1 MGENKKN
8 KTKLSKLISAI
19 IYYFAIFLCLPFYIF
34 PVRLIY
40 IFSDILAPF
49 LYYILR
55 YRRKIVRENLQNSF
69 PEKTKKEIKI
79 IERQFY
85 KHLAD
90 VFAEYLLL
98 LKANKKELDKRLEYK
113 NGELLDKLHKKGKDV
128 ILVMG
133 HYANWELFSHIA
145 TTTEYIFSPV
155 YKEQSNKYFDHLIYK
170 LRSKFGA
177 KPIDMEHAFRHTYD
191 NKQNNTSTLL
201 LLISDQSP
209 KQTRFFVDFLN
220 HKETPVFEGAER
232 IGKALDMAIVF
243 GDVKK
248 NSRGHYSME
257 YVLLCENPK
266 ETLPGEITEL
276 HVRYLEKKIQE
287 KPYYWL
293 WSHRRWKRM
302 KKDIVEN

>member
-1 MGENKKN
+1 MKKY
-8 KTKLSKLISAI
+8 KRAGTKANKLISAI
-19 IYYFAIFLCLPFYIF
+19 IYFFAIFLCLPFF
-34 PVRLIY
+34 LLPVRFIY
-40 IFSDILAPF
+40 IFSDILTPF
-49 LYYILR
+49 LYYVLR
-55 YRRKIVRENLQNSF
+55 YRRKVVRENLRHSF
-69 PEKTKKEIKI
+69 PDKTQEEIKN
-79 IERQFY
+79 IEKQFY
-85 KHLAD
+85 KHLGD

-98 LKANKKELDKRLEYK
+98 LKINKKNLDKRLEYK
-113 NGELLDKLHKKGKDV
+113 NPELLDELHKKGKDV
-128 ILVMG
+128 ILIMG
-133 HYANWELFSHIA
+133 HYANWELFAHIA
-145 TTTEYIFSPV
+145 TTTKYVFSPV

-177 KPIDMEHAFRHTYD
+177 QPIDMEHAFRYTYD

-248 NSRGHYSME
+248 TSRGHYSME
-257 YVLLCENPK
+257 YALLCENPK
-266 ETLPGEITEL
+266 ETKQGEITEL

-287 KPYYWL
+287 NPHHWL
-293 WSHRRWKRM
+293 WSHRRWKRT
-302 KKDIVEN
+302 KKDIIEN